1 MEQAIDFEDVLTSLI
16 VGQRRT
22 GHSALPC
29 FHHVHSLKPPFT
41 LSPMCLQLGDLRA
54 HKLQGAPVR
63 PGANWNHQLA
73 EVQLFGEHRLS
84 VPSQTGLWILQPWP
98 IKQGGQHR
106 CVIKMCH
113 LLLLRSFPRTPG
125 TEATPLPHQEQREGK
140 LHVRPGR
147 SGGNEVGTSGG
158 DPRGGAHERH
168 LVLSRWLH
176 QEQGKAGPGR
186 FYTSP
191 PVHKL
196 GGNHFKLHWLH
207 RFIAAAGLEHEPP
220 SYGQHRTG
228 SQGGSVDGEPAAHP
242 DVDGPDE
249 RSHHQPHLPRHGA
262 GCQRYCS
269 TSCVFS

>member
-1 MEQAIDFEDVLTSLI
+1 MKQAIDFEDVLTSLI

-22 GHSALPC
+22 GHCALPC

-41 LSPMCLQLGDLRA
+41 VSPTCLQLGDLRA

-73 EVQLFGEHRLS
+73 EVQLFGDHRLS

-98 IKQGGQHR
+98 IKQVGQHR

-207 RFIAAAGLEHEPP
+207 RCSWPRTWASKLWATSNRQPRWFCGRRAGSPSRRGRPRWEVSSPASPSQAWSWMSKVLQHICFLIASA
-220 SYGQHRTG
+220 
-228 SQGGSVDGEPAAHP
+228 
-242 DVDGPDE
+242 
-249 RSHHQPHLPRHGA
+249 
-262 GCQRYCS
+262 
-269 TSCVFS
+269 

>member
-1 MEQAIDFEDVLTSLI
+1 MKQAIDFEDVLTSPI

-22 GHSALPC
+22 GHCALPC

-41 LSPMCLQLGDLRA
+41 VSPTCLQLGDLRA

-73 EVQLFGEHRLS
+73 EVQLFGDHRLS

-98 IKQGGQHR
+98 IKQVGQHR

-113 LLLLRSFPRTPG
+113 LLLLRFFPRTPG

-176 QEQGKAGPGR
+176 QEQGKA
-186 FYTSP
+186 
-191 PVHKL
+191 PVAFIH
-196 GGNHFKLHWLH
+196 H
-207 RFIAAAGLEHEPP
+207 RPSTNLAAIILNSTGFIASSLQLASNMSLQVMGNI
-220 SYGQHRTG
+220 
-228 SQGGSVDGEPAAHP
+228 EPAAKVVLWTESRQP
-242 DVDGPDE
+242 IQTWTAQMRGLITSLTFPGMVLDVKGTAAHLF
-249 RSHHQPHLPRHGA
+249 SH
-262 GCQRYCS
+262 S
-269 TSCVFS
+269 